1 MIARIEQPNRWTA
14 AVLQQLNHWFVLL
27 CVLSHAF
34 CCKTKQNWIEVD
46 PVCAE
51 PEGLKTTKIKSEFIL
66 SRWRC
71 SDWNSAIYSL
81 SSNLVNLMGVKSKP
95 FNRLFIA
102 FMYWYNTICRA
113 NVGAG
118 DACDC
123 IFSEHLDCRGE
134 KEERK
139 QIHMIKNIAC
149 REWWEWIVS
158 TTVRKFDIETEKSLT
173 DVRCHWRIRRW
184 ICAIK

>member
-51 PEGLKTTKIKSEFIL
+51 PEGLKTTKSKSEFIL

-123 IFSEHLDCRGE
+123 IYFPNIWIVEAKNGE
-134 KEERK
+134 KTNSHDKKHCVQRV
-139 QIHMIKNIAC
+139 MGVNC
-149 REWWEWIVS
+149 L
-158 TTVRKFDIETEKSLT
+158 DNGP
-173 DVRCHWRIRRW
+173 
-184 ICAIK
+184 